1 MENFVAYNP
10 VKLFFGNNVTDK
22 LGENSLNY
30 GKKALLVYGKG
41 SVVKNGIYNRIVQQ
55 LKSVGIDFI
64 EYNGIK
70 SNPIVEDVDEVTQL
84 AIREKVEF
92 IIALGGGSVIDSS
105 KIMAISIANDFKAW
119 EIMKRKVKPKK
130 ALPLIAILTLAA
142 TGTEMNMFA
151 VLQNNETKEKIGYG
165 HPLVYPKESYLD
177 PGFTLS
183 VPHNYTA
190 YGIADLIIHVLE
202 SYFGKGEAKLSDRFG
217 VEIIKE
223 ALEAGIP
230 LLKELENYDYRER
243 IMWAATNALN
253 GLTAYGKHYGDWGVH
268 DFGHNLSVLYDVPH
282 GASLTIV
289 MPAWL
294 KIVKTKDPER
304 IAGLGKALFG
314 LEDNVDATIQQVEN
328 MFKRLDCPI
337 RLQEVGIKE
346 SELQTIAN
354 QFIKNQST
362 GMNYVFTD
370 EDRKRLVDF
379 MFDQAV

>member
-1 MENFVAYNP
+1 MENFVAYSP

-92 IIALGGGSVIDSS
+92 IIVLGGGSVIDSS

-253 GLTAYGKHYGDWGVH
+253 GLTAYGKQYGDWGVH

-337 RLQEVGIKE
+337 RLQEVGVKE
-346 SELQTIAN
+346 SEIQTITN
-354 QFIKNQST
+354 QFIEKQST

-370 EDRKRLVDF
+370 EDRKKLVDF
-379 MFDQAV
+379 MFDQAF